1 MLCSKNNKR
10 KQLIPLIP
18 QFFPKLTVC
27 AWTQHLS
34 FWFLLSSQFLRCML
48 VWMFVWMAV
57 SPRVVVWWMLN
68 SWFNPQAPWLWRRT
82 LRSWGWSRRTAQE
95 PVFTRP
101 PQVSQVFSHNTSRI
115 PLNLVN
121 ICVCVWQLYGKSVCL
136 RCFCQRKR
144 KSSWR
149 RWRATGKLSS
159 RRSEH
164 QSRILTRCHSGSM
177 LCTPKLL
184 SLFVFL
190 RSLVDAVYALKD
202 EVHELKKVQNAFRT
216 SWTFLLRCIKLL
228 CVKIRSKYMCLIYLI
243 DIYLYTDEVCDPC
256 WATGFVQ
263 VASPKVSEASLIG
276 PENLLASSS
285 SLYVLGPLELIVEEE
300 E

>member
-57 SPRVVVWWMLN
+57 SPRVVVWWMVN

-121 ICVCVWQLYGKSVCL
+121 ICVCVCGSCTERVCASGASA
-136 RCFCQRKR
+136 RGRENHRGGDEEQR
-144 KSSWR
+144 
-149 RWRATGKLSS
+149 AN
-159 RRSEH
+159 
-164 QSRILTRCHSGSM
+164 CHRG
-177 LCTPKLL
+177 
-184 SLFVFL
+184 
-190 RSLVDAVYALKD
+190 
-202 EVHELKKVQNAFRT
+202 EVSIKVE
-216 SWTFLLRCIKLL
+216 FLLGVTQDQCCAHLNCSL
-228 CVKIRSKYMCLIYLI
+228 CL
-243 DIYLYTDEVCDPC
+243 
-256 WATGFVQ
+256 F
-263 VASPKVSEASLIG
+263 ASGAWSTQCTL
-276 PENLLASSS
+276 
-285 SLYVLGPLELIVEEE
+285 
-300 E
+300 